1 MAIPNYT
8 YLKLKMPGPKGVITV
23 SSSYEHAYDCD
34 VECIE
39 YGEAIKN
46 STELASKL
54 EALAAEA
61 PEPKRHAGSFEPAE
75 GTKKIPLDPNGSDG
89 KVLTISADLDPK

>member
-8 YLKLKMPGPKGVITV
+8 YLKLKMPGPKGVITI
-23 SSSYEHAYDCD
+23 SSSYEHAYECD
-34 VECIE
+34 VECIK
-39 YGEAIKN
+39 YGEAVEN
-46 STELASKL
+46 TTELALRL

-75 GTKKIPLDPNGSDG
+75 GTKKVPHNPDNSDG
-89 KVLTISADLDPK
+89 KVQMISADLDPK